1 MAFFG
6 NDAVNRVNLHFV
18 IQAFASNAGGVFLL
32 AFLLRAGFSPAGAL
46 AVLAGLIAGR
56 FVTRP
61 LILPIGKRWGL
72 KPLLIAGALGTAVQY
87 PLLGQVHGLGPPF
100 WTWVTVSSAAST
112 LYWPTYHAYFSALGD
127 AEHRGHQVG
136 IREAASTV
144 IGIGAPLVGA
154 WLLLDAG
161 AAWMF
166 GVCGAV
172 QALSVA
178 PLLGAPNVTPPREAP
193 GIVRA
198 ARAGVALML
207 IDGWQG
213 ACIYYVW
220 QVALFVSLGAS
231 IGAYGGAV
239 ALAALA
245 GAALTALFGRH
256 IDRGGGRRTAA
267 MACVAT
273 LLLVLVQAAAVGHL
287 WWAVGANALVALAN
301 ALIIPAV
308 STPFYNL
315 AQASPCTFRY
325 NIAAEGAWDVGC
337 GSGALAGACISSLG
351 GSLSLAILTA
361 LPAVLG
367 IFWMLWRYY
376 GAHRAAVAAEIE
388 PALALDPRATP

>member
-46 AVLAGLIAGR
+46 TVLAGLVAGR
-56 FVTRP
+56 FVMRP

-72 KPLLIAGALGTAVQY
+72 KPLLIAGTLGTAVQY
-87 PLLGQVHGLGPPF
+87 PLLGQVHGLGAPF
-100 WTWVTVSSAAST
+100 WTWVIVSSAAST

-136 IREAASTV
+136 IREAASTM
-144 IGIGAPLVGA
+144 IGVAAPLVGA
-154 WLLLDAG
+154 WLLLNAG
-161 AAWMF
+161 ALWMF
-166 GVCGAV
+166 GVVGAV

-178 PLLGAPNVTPPREAP
+178 PLLGAPNVMPPRDAP

-220 QVALFVSLGAS
+220 QVALFVSLAAS

-239 ALAALA
+239 ALAALV
-245 GAALTALFGRH
+245 GAVLTALFGRH

-267 MACVAT
+267 LAGVAT
-273 LLLVLVQAAAVGHL
+273 LLLVLIQAAAVGHL
-287 WWAVGANALVALAN
+287 WWAVVANALVALAN

-337 GSGALAGACISSLG
+337 GAGALAGAGIYSLG
-351 GSLSLAILTA
+351 GSLSLAILMA

-376 GAHRAAVAAEIE
+376 GAHPSAGGVEIE
-388 PALALDPRATP
+388 PALALEPHATP